1 MEKHNLNTI
10 RKDLNSDGQS
20 INSLLKEWKTKMS
33 LEIAKYTNYQNADIV
48 NMIIE
53 GAYDNI
59 FEKVYTL

>member
-1 MEKHNLNTI
+1 
-10 RKDLNSDGQS
+10 
-20 INSLLKEWKTKMS
+20 MS

-53 GAYDNI
+53 GAYDDI